1 MLGVPVSEIMTRDV
15 VSVPPDMP
23 TKEVATIL
31 SEQRITGLPVV
42 DGDGTVVGVISELDI
57 ISRQGA
63 TAADIMS
70 GQVISATEDTD
81 VQEVANLFSS
91 SRIRRV
97 PILADGKLVG
107 LVSRSDL
114 MRLFM
119 TARWV
124 CENCGF
130 FVRGFER
137 PDPCPNCGS
146 DRVVFQR
153 DG

>member
-15 VSVPPDMP
+15 ITVPPDMP
-23 TKEVATIL
+23 IKAVADLL
-31 SEQRITGLPVV
+31 SAKHITGLPVV
-42 DGDGTVVGVISELDI
+42 DASGKVVGVLSELDI

-70 GQVISATEDTD
+70 GQVISAAEDDD
-81 VQEVANLFSS
+81 VEDVANLFSS
-91 SRIRRV
+91 RRIRRV

-130 FVRGFER
+130 FARGFER

-153 DG
+153 EG